1 MLLVF
6 GVRYLYALVSTGSF
20 HCPVCGVDRDY
31 RLRRPRSWFHVFW
44 LPIVPMRHG
53 AEFVECDVCRSRF
66 EPTVLGVP
74 TSQRLGELLSR
85 GVRTAAAY
93 LITTAEASG
102 ETLTRAVP
110 VLQRS
115 LGPDY
120 TREVLEADLAAH
132 RHGSDFGVLNQLA
145 GSLDVLGKEQLL
157 RGLAELELVLAGDRE
172 PDWARL
178 GDVASALGVTPAHLR
193 GIAHEAATRSR
204 EG

>member
-6 GVRYLYALVSTGSF
+6 GVRYVYALVSTGSF

-31 RLRRPRSWFHVFW
+31 RVRRPRSWFHVFW

-93 LITTAEASG
+93 LITAAEANS
-102 ETLTRAVP
+102 ETLSRAVP

-132 RHGSDFGVLNQLA
+132 RHGSDFGVLGQLST
-145 GSLDVLGKEQLL
+145 SLDVLGKEQLL
-157 RGLAELELVLAGDRE
+157 RGLADLQLILAGNRE
-172 PDWARL
+172 PDWGRL
-178 GDVASALGVTPAHLR
+178 GDVAAPLGITPAHLR
-193 GIAHEAATRSR
+193 GIVHEAAARSR